1 MFELNF
7 LLTSGVSRTCIFIDL
22 DIWCLIFLELPNTRT
37 QKLKFKPKPKE
48 KRKKKKE
55 GKEKKKKRKAESCT
69 NTDPRFIN

>member
-22 DIWCLIFLELPNTRT
+22 DIWCLIFLELTNTRT
-37 QKLKFKPKPKE
+37 QKLKLKPKE
-48 KRKKKKE
+48 KRKKKEK
-55 GKEKKKKRKAESCT
+55 KKKKRKAESCT